1 MRKRETG
8 SRPMLSPFRW
18 IQLIAVAAVLA
29 AAPKVRTADL
39 TLKDLSGKRVR
50 LQDYRGQIVVLNFWA
65 TWCGPCTRE
74 MPLLVATEREYAS
87 RGVAFIGASLD
98 DWKTRKNVPKFVN
111 EYKVSFPVW
120 VGATGD
126 DLAKLG
132 MEDGL
137 PATAFIDQDGHIVA
151 RVLGEIS
158 KGELVERLEWLVGN
172 RATPA
177 PLGLVRHSGK

>member
-1 MRKRETG
+1 
-8 SRPMLSPFRW
+8 
-18 IQLIAVAAVLA
+18 
-29 AAPKVRTADL
+29 
-39 TLKDLSGKRVR
+39 
-50 LQDYRGQIVVLNFWA
+50 
-65 TWCGPCTRE
+65 
-74 MPLLVATEREYAS
+74 MPLLVATEREYRS

-111 EYKVSFPVW
+111 EYQVSFPVW

-126 DLAKLG
+126 DLAKFRMG
-132 MEDGL
+132 EGL

-177 PLGLVRHSGK
+177 PLELVRHSGNK

>member
-1 MRKRETG
+1 
-8 SRPMLSPFRW
+8 MLPPFRL
-18 IQLIAVAAVLA
+18 IPLIAFAAVLA

-39 TLKDLSGKRVR
+39 TLRDLNGKRVH
-50 LQDYRGQIVVLNFWA
+50 LQDHRGQIVVLNFWA

-98 DWKTRKNVPKFVN
+98 DWKPGRTFVN
-111 EYKVSFPVW
+111 QYRVTFPV
-120 VGATGD
+120 GGSYRRSAQT
-126 DLAKLG
+126 G

-151 RVLGEIS
+151 RAGRNQQGRAGE
-158 KGELVERLEWLVGN
+158 RRWLVGR

-177 PLGLVRHSGK
+177 PLQLVRHSGNK

>member
-1 MRKRETG
+1 
-8 SRPMLSPFRW
+8 MLPPFRW
-18 IQLIAVAAVLA
+18 ITLITFAAFLA

-39 TLKDLSGKRVR
+39 TLRDLNGKRVH
-50 LQDYRGQIVVLNFWA
+50 LQDHRGQIVVLNFWA

-74 MPLLVATEREYAS
+74 MPLLVATERDYGS

-98 DWKTRKNVPKFVN
+98 DWRTRKNVPKFVN
-111 EYKVSFPVW
+111 VYQVSFPVW

-126 DLAKLG
+126 DLVKLG
-132 MEDGL
+132 MENGL

-158 KGELVERLEWLVGN
+158 TEELVERLEWLVGN
-172 RATPA
+172 RATPE
-177 PLGLVRHSGK
+177 PLELVRHSGKK